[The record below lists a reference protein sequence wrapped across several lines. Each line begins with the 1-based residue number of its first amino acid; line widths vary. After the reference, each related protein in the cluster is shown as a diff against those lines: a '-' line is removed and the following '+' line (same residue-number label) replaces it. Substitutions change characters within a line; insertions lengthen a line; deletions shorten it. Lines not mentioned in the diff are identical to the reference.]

1 MLVRLGVVACLF
13 WLHFAYATTLKIINI
28 VPFGSSSVKI
38 LFNQE
43 VKKFKEVSLKNFKS
57 YLELEAI
64 LTIPK
69 KHYQFSKQSSITI
82 AQFSPKLARVVIS
95 HAPKMTYEVKILKD
109 KLYVS
114 IVEKKP
120 LVRHQMA
127 PKPPKHHALKHPTP
141 KPAPK
146 SIKKEAKEKTPIKH
160 AHSKHAHS
168 PLNERSAKKE
178 IPKKEIPKKEILKK
192 EILKKEILKKEIP
205 KKEILKKEIPKKE
218 ILKKEIPKKEIPKKE
233 ILKKEILKKE
243 ILKKEILK
251 KEIPKKEILKKEIP
265 KKEILKKEIPKK
277 EIPKKEILKKEIPK
291 KEILKK
297 EILKKEILKKEI
309 PKKEILKK
317 EIPKKEAEN
326 ESKNQVF
333 IAEKNDT
340 FIKTKRK
347 KHKKIVLDAGHGGK
361 DCGAMSANLVCEKDI
376 VLEVVK
382 FLHKELKKRG
392 YSVLLTRDKDIY
404 IDLVGRTELANRK
417 SADLFISVHANSIPK
432 HSTSNAHGIETYF
445 LSTARSERARKVAE
459 QENKDDVN
467 LMDYFSKSLLLNSLN
482 TQRLIVS
489 NKLAIDVQYGMLQ
502 SIRKN
507 YPDVVD
513 GGVREGPFWVLA
525 GALMPSILIE
535 IGYNSHAIESKRIQS
550 KPYQKI
556 LAKGIA
562 DGIDSFFSKN
572 D

>member
-38 LFNQE
+38 SFNQE
-43 VKKFKEVSLKNFKS
+43 IKKFKEVSLKNFKS

-69 KHYQFSKQSSITI
+69 KHYQFSKQSFITI

-120 LVRHQMA
+120 LTRHQMA
-127 PKPPKHHALKHPTP
+127 PKPPKHRTLKHPTP

-146 SIKKEAKEKTPIKH
+146 SIKKEAKEIKEKTPTKH
-160 AHSKHAHS
+160 ARSKLAHS
-168 PLNERSAKKE
+168 QLNERSAKKE
-178 IPKKEIPKKEILKK
+178 IPKKEIPKKEI
-192 EILKKEILKKEIP
+192 P
-205 KKEILKKEIPKKE
+205 
-218 ILKKEIPKKEIPKKE
+218 KKEIPKKEIP
-233 ILKKEILKKE
+233 
-243 ILKKEILK
+243 
-251 KEIPKKEILKKEIP
+251 
-265 KKEILKKEIPKK
+265 
-277 EIPKKEILKKEIPK
+277 
-291 KEILKK
+291 
-297 EILKKEILKKEI
+297 
-309 PKKEILKK
+309 KK

-333 IAEKNDT
+333 IAEKSDV

-361 DCGAMSANLVCEKDI
+361 DCGAMSANSVCEKDI

-404 IDLVGRTELANRK
+404 INLVARTELANKK

-432 HSTSNAHGIETYF
+432 RSTSNAHGIETYF

-459 QENKDDVN
+459 QENKDNVN

-482 TQRLIVS
+482 TQRLIIS

>member
-1 MLVRLGVVACLF
+1 M
-13 WLHFAYATTLKIINI
+13 HFAYATTLKIINI

-38 LFNQE
+38 SFNQE
-43 VKKFKEVSLKNFKS
+43 IKKFKEVSLKNFKS

-82 AQFSPKLARVVIS
+82 AQFSPKLVRVVIS
-95 HAPKMTYEVKILKD
+95 YAPKMTYEVKILKD

-120 LVRHQMA
+120 LSRHQMA
-127 PKPPKHHALKHPTP
+127 PKPPKHHALKHQVL

-146 SIKKEAKEKTPIKH
+146 SIKKEAKGAKEKTPTKH
-160 AHSKHAHS
+160 ARSKHAHS
-168 PLNERSAKKE
+168 QWNERSAKKE
-178 IPKKEIPKKEILKK
+178 IPKKEIPKKEI
-192 EILKKEILKKEIP
+192 P
-205 KKEILKKEIPKKE
+205 
-218 ILKKEIPKKEIPKKE
+218 
-233 ILKKEILKKE
+233 
-243 ILKKEILK
+243 
-251 KEIPKKEILKKEIP
+251 
-265 KKEILKKEIPKK
+265 
-277 EIPKKEILKKEIPK
+277 
-291 KEILKK
+291 
-297 EILKKEILKKEI
+297 
-309 PKKEILKK
+309 KK

-340 FIKTKRK
+340 FIKTKHK

-404 IDLVGRTELANRK
+404 IDLVARTELANKK

-432 HSTSNAHGIETYF
+432 RSTSNAHGIETYF

-459 QENKDDVN
+459 QENKDNVN

>member
-13 WLHFAYATTLKIINI
+13 WLHFACATTLKIINI

-43 VKKFKEVSLKNFKS
+43 IKKFKEVSLKNFKS

-141 KPAPK
+141 KPTPK
-146 SIKKEAKEKTPIKH
+146 SIKKEAKEIKEKTPTKH
-160 AHSKHAHS
+160 ARSKHAHS
-168 PLNERSAKKE
+168 PLNERSA
-178 IPKKEIPKKEILKK
+178 
-192 EILKKEILKKEIP
+192 
-205 KKEILKKEIPKKE
+205 
-218 ILKKEIPKKEIPKKE
+218 
-233 ILKKEILKKE
+233 
-243 ILKKEILK
+243 
-251 KEIPKKEILKKEIP
+251 
-265 KKEILKKEIPKK
+265 
-277 EIPKKEILKKEIPK
+277 
-291 KEILKK
+291 
-297 EILKKEILKKEI
+297 
-309 PKKEILKK
+309 KK

-333 IAEKNDT
+333 IAEKNET
-340 FIKTKRK
+340 FIKNKRK

-404 IDLVGRTELANRK
+404 IDLVRRTELANKK

-432 HSTSNAHGIETYF
+432 RSTSNAHGIETYF

>member
-13 WLHFAYATTLKIINI
+13 WLHYAYATTLKITNI
-28 VPFGSSSVKI
+28 VPFGSSNVKI

-43 VKKFKEVSLKNFKS
+43 IKKFKEVPLKNFKS
-57 YLELEAI
+57 YLELEAV

-69 KHYQFSKQSSITI
+69 KHYQFSKQSFITI

-120 LVRHQMA
+120 LIRHQMT
-127 PKPPKHHALKHPTP
+127 PKPPKHHALKHTTPKPTP
-141 KPAPK
+141 KP
-146 SIKKEAKEKTPIKH
+146 IKKEAKKSKNTKEKTPTKH
-160 AHSKHAHS
+160 ARSKHAHP
-168 PLNERSAKKE
+168 PLNERSA
-178 IPKKEIPKKEILKK
+178 
-192 EILKKEILKKEIP
+192 
-205 KKEILKKEIPKKE
+205 
-218 ILKKEIPKKEIPKKE
+218 
-233 ILKKEILKKE
+233 
-243 ILKKEILK
+243 
-251 KEIPKKEILKKEIP
+251 
-265 KKEILKKEIPKK
+265 
-277 EIPKKEILKKEIPK
+277 
-291 KEILKK
+291 
-297 EILKKEILKKEI
+297 
-309 PKKEILKK
+309 KKEILKK

-326 ESKNQVF
+326 DNKNPIF
-333 IAEKNDT
+333 IIEKNDT
-340 FIKTKRK
+340 FIKTKHK

-404 IDLVGRTELANRK
+404 IDLVARTELANKK

-467 LMDYFSKSLLLNSLN
+467 LMDYFSKSLFLNSLN

-502 SIRKN
+502 SVRKN

>member
-1 MLVRLGVVACLF
+1 M
-13 WLHFAYATTLKIINI
+13 HFAYATTLKITNI
-28 VPFGSSSVKI
+28 VPFGSSSVKMV
-38 LFNQE
+38 FNQE
-43 VKKFKEVSLKNFKS
+43 IKKFKEVPLKNFKS
-57 YLELEAI
+57 YLELEAV

-69 KHYQFSKQSSITI
+69 KHYQFSKQSFITI
-82 AQFSPKLARVVIS
+82 AQFSPKLARVVIGY
-95 HAPKMTYEVKILKD
+95 APKMTYEIKILKD

-120 LVRHQMA
+120 LARHQMVL
-127 PKPPKHHALKHPTP
+127 KPPKHHALKHTMLKPTP
-141 KPAPK
+141 KP
-146 SIKKEAKEKTPIKH
+146 IKKEAKKSKETKEKTPIKH

-168 PLNERSAKKE
+168 PLNERST
-178 IPKKEIPKKEILKK
+178 
-192 EILKKEILKKEIP
+192 
-205 KKEILKKEIPKKE
+205 
-218 ILKKEIPKKEIPKKE
+218 
-233 ILKKEILKKE
+233 
-243 ILKKEILK
+243 
-251 KEIPKKEILKKEIP
+251 
-265 KKEILKKEIPKK
+265 
-277 EIPKKEILKKEIPK
+277 
-291 KEILKK
+291 
-297 EILKKEILKKEI
+297 
-309 PKKEILKK
+309 KK

-333 IAEKNDT
+333 IAEKNDA

-404 IDLVGRTELANRK
+404 IDLVARTELANKK

-432 HSTSNAHGIETYF
+432 RSTSNAHGIETYF

-502 SIRKN
+502 SVRKN

>member
-1 MLVRLGVVACLF
+1 MLVRLGVVACLL
-13 WLHFAYATTLKIINI
+13 WLHFAYATTLKITNI

-43 VKKFKEVSLKNFKS
+43 IKKFKEVSLKNFKS
-57 YLELEAI
+57 YLELEAV

-69 KHYQFSKQSSITI
+69 KHYQFSKQSFITI
-82 AQFSPKLARVVIS
+82 AQFSPKLARVVIGY
-95 HAPKMTYEVKILKD
+95 APKMTYEVKILKD

-120 LVRHQMA
+120 LIRHQMA
-127 PKPPKHHALKHPTP
+127 LKPPKHHALKHTTP

-146 SIKKEAKEKTPIKH
+146 PIKKEAKKSKDTKEKTPTKH
-160 AHSKHAHS
+160 AHSKHVHS
-168 PLNERSAKKE
+168 PLNERNAKKE
-178 IPKKEIPKKEILKK
+178 IP
-192 EILKKEILKKEIP
+192 
-205 KKEILKKEIPKKE
+205 
-218 ILKKEIPKKEIPKKE
+218 
-233 ILKKEILKKE
+233 
-243 ILKKEILK
+243 
-251 KEIPKKEILKKEIP
+251 
-265 KKEILKKEIPKK
+265 
-277 EIPKKEILKKEIPK
+277 
-291 KEILKK
+291 
-297 EILKKEILKKEI
+297 
-309 PKKEILKK
+309 KK

-340 FIKTKRK
+340 LIKTKRK

-404 IDLVGRTELANRK
+404 IDLVARTELANK
-417 SADLFISVHANSIPK
+417 KGADLFISVHANSIPK

-502 SIRKN
+502 SVRKN

>member
-13 WLHFAYATTLKIINI
+13 WLHYAYATTLKITNI
-28 VPFGSSSVKI
+28 VPFGSSSVKMV
-38 LFNQE
+38 FNQE
-43 VKKFKEVSLKNFKS
+43 IKKFKEVPLKNFKS

-69 KHYQFSKQSSITI
+69 KHYQFSKQSFITI
-82 AQFSPKLARVVIS
+82 AQFSPKLARVVIGY
-95 HAPKMTYEVKILKD
+95 APKMTYEVKILKD
-109 KLYVS
+109 KLYIS

-120 LVRHQMA
+120 LIRHQIT
-127 PKPPKHHALKHPTP
+127 PKPPKHHALKHTTPKPTP
-141 KPAPK
+141 KP
-146 SIKKEAKEKTPIKH
+146 IKKEAKKTKEKTPTKH
-160 AHSKHAHS
+160 AHSKHVHS

-178 IPKKEIPKKEILKK
+178 IPKKE
-192 EILKKEILKKEIP
+192 
-205 KKEILKKEIPKKE
+205 
-218 ILKKEIPKKEIPKKE
+218 
-233 ILKKEILKKE
+233 
-243 ILKKEILK
+243 
-251 KEIPKKEILKKEIP
+251 
-265 KKEILKKEIPKK
+265 
-277 EIPKKEILKKEIPK
+277 
-291 KEILKK
+291 
-297 EILKKEILKKEI
+297 
-309 PKKEILKK
+309 
-317 EIPKKEAEN
+317 AEN
-326 ESKNQVF
+326 ESKNQIF

-340 FIKTKRK
+340 WIKTKRK

-404 IDLVGRTELANRK
+404 IDLVARTELANKK

-467 LMDYFSKSLLLNSLN
+467 LMDYFSKSLFLNSLN

>member
-38 LFNQE
+38 SFNQE
-43 VKKFKEVSLKNFKS
+43 IKKFKEVSLKNFKS

-82 AQFSPKLARVVIS
+82 AQFSPKLVRVVIS

-120 LVRHQMA
+120 LTRHQMA

-146 SIKKEAKEKTPIKH
+146 SIKKEAKEIKEKMPTKH
-160 AHSKHAHS
+160 THSKHTHS
-168 PLNERSAKKE
+168 QLNERNA
-178 IPKKEIPKKEILKK
+178 
-192 EILKKEILKKEIP
+192 
-205 KKEILKKEIPKKE
+205 
-218 ILKKEIPKKEIPKKE
+218 
-233 ILKKEILKKE
+233 
-243 ILKKEILK
+243 
-251 KEIPKKEILKKEIP
+251 
-265 KKEILKKEIPKK
+265 
-277 EIPKKEILKKEIPK
+277 
-291 KEILKK
+291 
-297 EILKKEILKKEI
+297 
-309 PKKEILKK
+309 KK

-404 IDLVGRTELANRK
+404 IDLVARTELANKK

-432 HSTSNAHGIETYF
+432 RSTSNAHGIETYF

-459 QENKDDVN
+459 QENKDNVN

>member
-13 WLHFAYATTLKIINI
+13 WLHYAYATTLKITNV
-28 VPFGSSSVKI
+28 VPFGSSSVKMV
-38 LFNQE
+38 FNQE

-57 YLELEAI
+57 YLELEAV

-69 KHYQFSKQSSITI
+69 KHYQFSKQSFITI
-82 AQFSPKLARVVIS
+82 AQFSPKLARVVIGY
-95 HAPKMTYEVKILKD
+95 APKMTYEVKILKD

-114 IVEKKP
+114 IMEKKP
-120 LVRHQMA
+120 LIRHQMA
-127 PKPPKHHALKHPTP
+127 PKPPKHHALKHQTPKPTP
-141 KPAPK
+141 KP
-146 SIKKEAKEKTPIKH
+146 IKKEAKKSKEVKEKTTKH
-160 AHSKHAHS
+160 AYSKPTHS

-178 IPKKEIPKKEILKK
+178 IPKKE
-192 EILKKEILKKEIP
+192 
-205 KKEILKKEIPKKE
+205 
-218 ILKKEIPKKEIPKKE
+218 
-233 ILKKEILKKE
+233 
-243 ILKKEILK
+243 
-251 KEIPKKEILKKEIP
+251 
-265 KKEILKKEIPKK
+265 
-277 EIPKKEILKKEIPK
+277 
-291 KEILKK
+291 
-297 EILKKEILKKEI
+297 
-309 PKKEILKK
+309 
-317 EIPKKEAEN
+317 AEN
-326 ESKNQVF
+326 ESKNQIF

-340 FIKTKRK
+340 WIKTKRK

-404 IDLVGRTELANRK
+404 IDLVARTELANK
-417 SADLFISVHANSIPK
+417 KGADLFISVHANSIPK
-432 HSTSNAHGIETYF
+432 RSTSNAHGIETYF

-467 LMDYFSKSLLLNSLN
+467 LMDYFSKSLFLNSLN

-502 SIRKN
+502 SVRKN

>member
-38 LFNQE
+38 SFNQE
-43 VKKFKEVSLKNFKS
+43 IKKFKEVPLKNFKS
-57 YLELEAI
+57 YLELEAV

-69 KHYQFSKQSSITI
+69 KHYQFSKQSFITI
-82 AQFSPKLARVVIS
+82 AQFSPKLARVVIGY
-95 HAPKMTYEVKILKD
+95 APKMTYEVKILKD

-120 LVRHQMA
+120 LIRHQMVL
-127 PKPPKHHALKHPTP
+127 KPLKHHALKHTTPKPTP
-141 KPAPK
+141 KP
-146 SIKKEAKEKTPIKH
+146 IKKEAKKSKETKEKTPTKH

-178 IPKKEIPKKEILKK
+178 IPKKE
-192 EILKKEILKKEIP
+192 
-205 KKEILKKEIPKKE
+205 
-218 ILKKEIPKKEIPKKE
+218 
-233 ILKKEILKKE
+233 
-243 ILKKEILK
+243 
-251 KEIPKKEILKKEIP
+251 
-265 KKEILKKEIPKK
+265 
-277 EIPKKEILKKEIPK
+277 
-291 KEILKK
+291 
-297 EILKKEILKKEI
+297 
-309 PKKEILKK
+309 
-317 EIPKKEAEN
+317 AEN

-333 IAEKNDT
+333 IVEKNDT
-340 FIKTKRK
+340 LIKTKRK

-404 IDLVGRTELANRK
+404 IDLVARTELANK
-417 SADLFISVHANSIPK
+417 KGADLFISVHANSIPK

-502 SIRKN
+502 SVRKN

>member
-38 LFNQE
+38 SFNQE

-82 AQFSPKLARVVIS
+82 AQFSPTLARVVIGY
-95 HAPKMTYEVKILKD
+95 APKMTYEVKILKD

-120 LVRHQMA
+120 LIRHQMA
-127 PKPPKHHALKHPTP
+127 PKPPKHHAPKHTTP

-146 SIKKEAKEKTPIKH
+146 PIKKEAKKSKEAKEKTPTKH
-160 AHSKHAHS
+160 AHLKHAHS

-178 IPKKEIPKKEILKK
+178 IPKKE
-192 EILKKEILKKEIP
+192 
-205 KKEILKKEIPKKE
+205 
-218 ILKKEIPKKEIPKKE
+218 
-233 ILKKEILKKE
+233 
-243 ILKKEILK
+243 
-251 KEIPKKEILKKEIP
+251 
-265 KKEILKKEIPKK
+265 
-277 EIPKKEILKKEIPK
+277 
-291 KEILKK
+291 
-297 EILKKEILKKEI
+297 
-309 PKKEILKK
+309 
-317 EIPKKEAEN
+317 AEN
-326 ESKNQVF
+326 ESKNPIF

-340 FIKTKRK
+340 FIKTKHK

-404 IDLVGRTELANRK
+404 IDLVARTELANK
-417 SADLFISVHANSIPK
+417 KGADLFISVHANSIPK
-432 HSTSNAHGIETYF
+432 RSTSNAHGIETYF

-467 LMDYFSKSLLLNSLN
+467 LMDYFSKSLFLNSLN

-502 SIRKN
+502 SVRKN

>member
-13 WLHFAYATTLKIINI
+13 WLHYAYATTLKITNI
-28 VPFGSSSVKI
+28 VPFGSSSVKVV
-38 LFNQE
+38 FNQE
-43 VKKFKEVSLKNFKS
+43 IKKFKEVPLKNFKS

-82 AQFSPKLARVVIS
+82 AQFSPKLARVVIGY
-95 HAPKMTYEVKILKD
+95 APKMTYEIKILKD
-109 KLYVS
+109 KLYIS

-120 LVRHQMA
+120 LIRHKMA
-127 PKPPKHHALKHPTP
+127 PKPPKHHALKHTTPKPTP
-141 KPAPK
+141 KPIKKEAKK
-146 SIKKEAKEKTPIKH
+146 SKEAKEKTPIKH
-160 AHSKHAHS
+160 AHSKHVHS
-168 PLNERSAKKE
+168 PLNERSA
-178 IPKKEIPKKEILKK
+178 
-192 EILKKEILKKEIP
+192 
-205 KKEILKKEIPKKE
+205 
-218 ILKKEIPKKEIPKKE
+218 
-233 ILKKEILKKE
+233 
-243 ILKKEILK
+243 
-251 KEIPKKEILKKEIP
+251 
-265 KKEILKKEIPKK
+265 
-277 EIPKKEILKKEIPK
+277 
-291 KEILKK
+291 
-297 EILKKEILKKEI
+297 
-309 PKKEILKK
+309 KKEILKK

-333 IAEKNDT
+333 IAEKNDA
-340 FIKTKRK
+340 FIKTKHK

-404 IDLVGRTELANRK
+404 IDLVGRTELANKK

-432 HSTSNAHGIETYF
+432 RSTSNAHGIETYF

>member
-1 MLVRLGVVACLF
+1 M
-13 WLHFAYATTLKIINI
+13 HFAYATTLKITNI

-38 LFNQE
+38 SFNQE
-43 VKKFKEVSLKNFKS
+43 IKKFKEVSLKNFKS

-120 LVRHQMA
+120 LVRHQMV

-146 SIKKEAKEKTPIKH
+146 SIKKEAKEVKEKTPTKH
-160 AHSKHAHS
+160 ARSKHAHS
-168 PLNERSAKKE
+168 PLNERNAKKE
-178 IPKKEIPKKEILKK
+178 IPKKEIPKKEI
-192 EILKKEILKKEIP
+192 P
-205 KKEILKKEIPKKE
+205 
-218 ILKKEIPKKEIPKKE
+218 KKEIPKKEIP
-233 ILKKEILKKE
+233 
-243 ILKKEILK
+243 
-251 KEIPKKEILKKEIP
+251 
-265 KKEILKKEIPKK
+265 
-277 EIPKKEILKKEIPK
+277 
-291 KEILKK
+291 
-297 EILKKEILKKEI
+297 
-309 PKKEILKK
+309 KK

-404 IDLVGRTELANRK
+404 IDLVARTELANRK

-432 HSTSNAHGIETYF
+432 RSTSNAHGIETYF

-459 QENKDDVN
+459 QENKDNVN

-502 SIRKN
+502 SVRKN

>member
-1 MLVRLGVVACLF
+1 M
-13 WLHFAYATTLKIINI
+13 HFACATTLKIINI

-38 LFNQE
+38 SFNQE
-43 VKKFKEVSLKNFKS
+43 IKKFKEVSLKNFKS

-82 AQFSPKLARVVIS
+82 AQFNPKLARVVIS

-120 LVRHQMA
+120 LAKHQMA

-141 KPAPK
+141 KPTPK
-146 SIKKEAKEKTPIKH
+146 SIKKEAKEAKEKTPTKH
-160 AHSKHAHS
+160 AHSKHVHS
-168 PLNERSAKKE
+168 QWNERSA
-178 IPKKEIPKKEILKK
+178 
-192 EILKKEILKKEIP
+192 
-205 KKEILKKEIPKKE
+205 
-218 ILKKEIPKKEIPKKE
+218 
-233 ILKKEILKKE
+233 
-243 ILKKEILK
+243 
-251 KEIPKKEILKKEIP
+251 
-265 KKEILKKEIPKK
+265 
-277 EIPKKEILKKEIPK
+277 
-291 KEILKK
+291 
-297 EILKKEILKKEI
+297 
-309 PKKEILKK
+309 KK

-333 IAEKNDT
+333 IAEKNDAS
-340 FIKTKRK
+340 IKTKHK

-404 IDLVGRTELANRK
+404 IDLVARTELANKK

-432 HSTSNAHGIETYF
+432 RSTSNAHGIETYF

-459 QENKDDVN
+459 QENKDNVN

>member
-114 IVEKKP
+114 VVEKKP
-120 LVRHQMA
+120 LVRHQMV

-141 KPAPK
+141 KPTPK

-160 AHSKHAHS
+160 AHSKHTHS
-168 PLNERSAKKE
+168 PLNKRSA
-178 IPKKEIPKKEILKK
+178 KKEILKK
-192 EILKKEILKKEIP
+192 E
-205 KKEILKKEIPKKE
+205 
-218 ILKKEIPKKEIPKKE
+218 
-233 ILKKEILKKE
+233 
-243 ILKKEILK
+243 
-251 KEIPKKEILKKEIP
+251 
-265 KKEILKKEIPKK
+265 
-277 EIPKKEILKKEIPK
+277 
-291 KEILKK
+291 
-297 EILKKEILKKEI
+297 
-309 PKKEILKK
+309 
-317 EIPKKEAEN
+317 AEN
-326 ESKNQVF
+326 EGKNQVF
-333 IAEKNDT
+333 IAEKNDA

-404 IDLVGRTELANRK
+404 IDLVARTELANRK

>member
-1 MLVRLGVVACLF
+1 M
-13 WLHFAYATTLKIINI
+13 HFAYATTLKIINI

-38 LFNQE
+38 SFNQE
-43 VKKFKEVSLKNFKS
+43 IKKFKEVSLKNFKS

-120 LVRHQMA
+120 LSRHQMA

-146 SIKKEAKEKTPIKH
+146 SIKKEAKEVKEKTPTKH
-160 AHSKHAHS
+160 ARSKHAHS
-168 PLNERSAKKE
+168 QLNERRAKKE
-178 IPKKEIPKKEILKK
+178 IPKKEIPKKE
-192 EILKKEILKKEIP
+192 
-205 KKEILKKEIPKKE
+205 
-218 ILKKEIPKKEIPKKE
+218 
-233 ILKKEILKKE
+233 
-243 ILKKEILK
+243 
-251 KEIPKKEILKKEIP
+251 
-265 KKEILKKEIPKK
+265 
-277 EIPKKEILKKEIPK
+277 
-291 KEILKK
+291 
-297 EILKKEILKKEI
+297 
-309 PKKEILKK
+309 
-317 EIPKKEAEN
+317 AEN
-326 ESKNQVF
+326 EGKNQVF
-333 IAEKNDT
+333 IAEKNDA

-404 IDLVGRTELANRK
+404 IDLVARTELANKK

-467 LMDYFSKSLLLNSLN
+467 LMDYFSKSLFLNSLN
-482 TQRLIVS
+482 TQRLIIS

-502 SIRKN
+502 SVRKN

>member
-1 MLVRLGVVACLF
+1 M
-13 WLHFAYATTLKIINI
+13 HFAYATTLKIINI

-38 LFNQE
+38 SFNQE
-43 VKKFKEVSLKNFKS
+43 IKKFKEVSLKNFKS

-120 LVRHQMA
+120 LSRHQMA

-146 SIKKEAKEKTPIKH
+146 SIKKEAKEVKEKTPTKH
-160 AHSKHAHS
+160 ARSKHAHS
-168 PLNERSAKKE
+168 QWNERSAKKE
-178 IPKKEIPKKEILKK
+178 IPKKEIPKKEI
-192 EILKKEILKKEIP
+192 
-205 KKEILKKEIPKKE
+205 
-218 ILKKEIPKKEIPKKE
+218 
-233 ILKKEILKKE
+233 
-243 ILKKEILK
+243 
-251 KEIPKKEILKKEIP
+251 
-265 KKEILKKEIPKK
+265 
-277 EIPKKEILKKEIPK
+277 
-291 KEILKK
+291 
-297 EILKKEILKKEI
+297 
-309 PKKEILKK
+309 
-317 EIPKKEAEN
+317 PKKEAEN
-326 ESKNQVF
+326 EGKNQVF
-333 IAEKNDT
+333 IAEKNDA
-340 FIKTKRK
+340 FIKTKHK

-404 IDLVGRTELANRK
+404 IDLVARTELANKK

-432 HSTSNAHGIETYF
+432 RSTSNAHGIETYF

-459 QENKDDVN
+459 QENKDNVN

-502 SIRKN
+502 SVRKN

>member
-1 MLVRLGVVACLF
+1 M

-38 LFNQE
+38 VFNQE
-43 VKKFKEVSLKNFKS
+43 IKKFKEVPLKNFKS

-69 KHYQFSKQSSITI
+69 KHYQFSKQSFITI
-82 AQFSPKLARVVIS
+82 AQFSPKLARVVIGY
-95 HAPKMTYEVKILKD
+95 APKMTYEIKILKN

-120 LVRHQMA
+120 LIRHQMA
-127 PKPPKHHALKHPTP
+127 LKPPKHHALKHTTPKPTP
-141 KPAPK
+141 KPIKKEAKK
-146 SIKKEAKEKTPIKH
+146 SKEAKEKTPTKH
-160 AHSKHAHS
+160 AHSKHVHS
-168 PLNERSAKKE
+168 PLNERSA
-178 IPKKEIPKKEILKK
+178 
-192 EILKKEILKKEIP
+192 
-205 KKEILKKEIPKKE
+205 
-218 ILKKEIPKKEIPKKE
+218 
-233 ILKKEILKKE
+233 
-243 ILKKEILK
+243 
-251 KEIPKKEILKKEIP
+251 
-265 KKEILKKEIPKK
+265 
-277 EIPKKEILKKEIPK
+277 
-291 KEILKK
+291 
-297 EILKKEILKKEI
+297 
-309 PKKEILKK
+309 KK

-382 FLHKELKKRG
+382 FLYKELKKRG

-404 IDLVGRTELANRK
+404 IDLVARTELANRK

-502 SIRKN
+502 SVRKN

>member
-38 LFNQE
+38 VFNQE
-43 VKKFKEVSLKNFKS
+43 IKKFKEVSLKNFKS

-95 HAPKMTYEVKILKD
+95 HAPKMTYEIKILKD

-114 IVEKKP
+114 VVEKKP

-146 SIKKEAKEKTPIKH
+146 SIKKETKEKTLIKH

-168 PLNERSAKKE
+168 PWNERSA
-178 IPKKEIPKKEILKK
+178 
-192 EILKKEILKKEIP
+192 
-205 KKEILKKEIPKKE
+205 
-218 ILKKEIPKKEIPKKE
+218 
-233 ILKKEILKKE
+233 
-243 ILKKEILK
+243 
-251 KEIPKKEILKKEIP
+251 
-265 KKEILKKEIPKK
+265 
-277 EIPKKEILKKEIPK
+277 
-291 KEILKK
+291 
-297 EILKKEILKKEI
+297 
-309 PKKEILKK
+309 KK

-333 IAEKNDT
+333 IAEKNDA

-361 DCGAMSANLVCEKDI
+361 DCGAMSTNLVCEKDI

-404 IDLVGRTELANRK
+404 IDLVARTELANRK

-502 SIRKN
+502 SVRKN

>member
-13 WLHFAYATTLKIINI
+13 WLHFAYATTLKITNI
-28 VPFGSSSVKI
+28 VPFGSSNVKI

-57 YLELEAI
+57 YLELEAV
-64 LTIPK
+64 LTISK

-82 AQFSPKLARVVIS
+82 AQFSPKLARVVIGY
-95 HAPKMTYEVKILKD
+95 APKMTYEVKILKN

-120 LVRHQMA
+120 LIRHQMVL
-127 PKPPKHHALKHPTP
+127 KPPKHHALKHTTP

-146 SIKKEAKEKTPIKH
+146 PIKKEAKKSKDTKEKTPTKH
-160 AHSKHAHS
+160 ARSKHAHS

-178 IPKKEIPKKEILKK
+178 IPKKE
-192 EILKKEILKKEIP
+192 
-205 KKEILKKEIPKKE
+205 
-218 ILKKEIPKKEIPKKE
+218 
-233 ILKKEILKKE
+233 
-243 ILKKEILK
+243 
-251 KEIPKKEILKKEIP
+251 
-265 KKEILKKEIPKK
+265 
-277 EIPKKEILKKEIPK
+277 
-291 KEILKK
+291 
-297 EILKKEILKKEI
+297 
-309 PKKEILKK
+309 
-317 EIPKKEAEN
+317 AEN
-326 ESKNQVF
+326 EDKNQVF
-333 IAEKNDT
+333 ITEKNDT
-340 FIKTKRK
+340 FIKTKHK

-404 IDLVGRTELANRK
+404 IDLVARTELANKK

-502 SIRKN
+502 SVRKN

>member
-13 WLHFAYATTLKIINI
+13 WLHFACATTLKITNI

-43 VKKFKEVSLKNFKS
+43 VKKFKEVPLKNFKS

-95 HAPKMTYEVKILKD
+95 YAPKMTYEIKILKD
-109 KLYVS
+109 KLYIS

-120 LVRHQMA
+120 LVRHQMVL
-127 PKPPKHHALKHPTP
+127 KPPKHHALKHPTP
-141 KPAPK
+141 KPTPK
-146 SIKKEAKEKTPIKH
+146 SIKKEAKKSKETKEKTPIKH
-160 AHSKHAHS
+160 AHSKHAYS

-178 IPKKEIPKKEILKK
+178 IPKKE
-192 EILKKEILKKEIP
+192 
-205 KKEILKKEIPKKE
+205 
-218 ILKKEIPKKEIPKKE
+218 
-233 ILKKEILKKE
+233 
-243 ILKKEILK
+243 
-251 KEIPKKEILKKEIP
+251 
-265 KKEILKKEIPKK
+265 
-277 EIPKKEILKKEIPK
+277 
-291 KEILKK
+291 
-297 EILKKEILKKEI
+297 
-309 PKKEILKK
+309 
-317 EIPKKEAEN
+317 AEN
-326 ESKNQVF
+326 EGKNQVF

-467 LMDYFSKSLLLNSLN
+467 LMDYFSKSLFLNSLN

>member
-38 LFNQE
+38 SFNQE
-43 VKKFKEVSLKNFKS
+43 IKKIKEVSLKNFKS

-95 HAPKMTYEVKILKD
+95 HAPKMTYEIKILKD

-120 LVRHQMA
+120 LTKHKIA

-141 KPAPK
+141 KPTPK
-146 SIKKEAKEKTPIKH
+146 PIKKEAKEKTPTKH
-160 AHSKHAHS
+160 ARSKHAHS

-178 IPKKEIPKKEILKK
+178 IPKKEIPKKEIP
-192 EILKKEILKKEIP
+192 KKEIP
-205 KKEILKKEIPKKE
+205 KKEIP
-218 ILKKEIPKKEIPKKE
+218 KKEIPKKEIPKKE
-233 ILKKEILKKE
+233 IL
-243 ILKKEILK
+243 
-251 KEIPKKEILKKEIP
+251 
-265 KKEILKKEIPKK
+265 
-277 EIPKKEILKKEIPK
+277 
-291 KEILKK
+291 
-297 EILKKEILKKEI
+297 
-309 PKKEILKK
+309 KKEILKK

-333 IAEKNDT
+333 IAEKNDA
-340 FIKTKRK
+340 FIKPQRK

-502 SIRKN
+502 SVRKN

>member
-38 LFNQE
+38 SFNQE
-43 VKKFKEVSLKNFKS
+43 IKKFKEVSLKNFKS

-82 AQFSPKLARVVIS
+82 AQFSPKLARVVIGY
-95 HAPKMTYEVKILKD
+95 APKMTYEIKILKD

-120 LVRHQMA
+120 LIRHQMA
-127 PKPPKHHALKHPTP
+127 PKPPKHRTLKHPTP

-146 SIKKEAKEKTPIKH
+146 SIKKETKEKTPIKH
-160 AHSKHAHS
+160 ARSKHVHS
-168 PLNERSAKKE
+168 PLNERNA
-178 IPKKEIPKKEILKK
+178 KKEILKK
-192 EILKKEILKKEIP
+192 E
-205 KKEILKKEIPKKE
+205 
-218 ILKKEIPKKEIPKKE
+218 
-233 ILKKEILKKE
+233 
-243 ILKKEILK
+243 
-251 KEIPKKEILKKEIP
+251 
-265 KKEILKKEIPKK
+265 
-277 EIPKKEILKKEIPK
+277 
-291 KEILKK
+291 
-297 EILKKEILKKEI
+297 
-309 PKKEILKK
+309 
-317 EIPKKEAEN
+317 AEN
-326 ESKNQVF
+326 EGKNQVF
-333 IAEKNDT
+333 IAEKNDA

-404 IDLVGRTELANRK
+404 IDLVARTELANKK

>member
-13 WLHFAYATTLKIINI
+13 WLHFAYATTLKITNI

-38 LFNQE
+38 SFNQE
-43 VKKFKEVSLKNFKS
+43 IKKFKEVSLKNFKS

-64 LTIPK
+64 LIVPK

-95 HAPKMTYEVKILKD
+95 YAPKMTYEVKILKN

-114 IVEKKP
+114 VMEKKP

-127 PKPPKHHALKHPTP
+127 LKPFKHHALKHPTP
-141 KPAPK
+141 KPTPK

-160 AHSKHAHS
+160 ARSKHAHS

-178 IPKKEIPKKEILKK
+178 ILKK
-192 EILKKEILKKEIP
+192 EILKKE
-205 KKEILKKEIPKKE
+205 
-218 ILKKEIPKKEIPKKE
+218 
-233 ILKKEILKKE
+233 
-243 ILKKEILK
+243 
-251 KEIPKKEILKKEIP
+251 
-265 KKEILKKEIPKK
+265 
-277 EIPKKEILKKEIPK
+277 
-291 KEILKK
+291 
-297 EILKKEILKKEI
+297 
-309 PKKEILKK
+309 
-317 EIPKKEAEN
+317 AEN
-326 ESKNQVF
+326 EGKNQVF
-333 IAEKNDT
+333 IAEKNET
-340 FIKTKRK
+340 LIKTKRK

-404 IDLVGRTELANRK
+404 IDLVARTELANKK
-417 SADLFISVHANSIPK
+417 STDLFISVHANSIPK
-432 HSTSNAHGIETYF
+432 RSTSNAHGIETYF

-459 QENKDDVN
+459 QENKDNVN

>member
-13 WLHFAYATTLKIINI
+13 WLHFAYATTLKITNI
-28 VPFGSSSVKI
+28 VPFGSSSVKMV
-38 LFNQE
+38 FNQE
-43 VKKFKEVSLKNFKS
+43 VKKFKEVPLKNFKS
-57 YLELEAI
+57 YLELEAV

-69 KHYQFSKQSSITI
+69 KHYQFSKQSFITI
-82 AQFSPKLARVVIS
+82 AQFSPKLARVVIGY
-95 HAPKMTYEVKILKD
+95 APKMTYEIKILKN

-120 LVRHQMA
+120 LIRHQMA
-127 PKPPKHHALKHPTP
+127 PKPPKHHALKHQTPKPTP
-141 KPAPK
+141 KPIKKEAKK
-146 SIKKEAKEKTPIKH
+146 SKEAKEKTPT
-160 AHSKHAHS
+160 KHAHS
-168 PLNERSAKKE
+168 PLNERSA
-178 IPKKEIPKKEILKK
+178 
-192 EILKKEILKKEIP
+192 
-205 KKEILKKEIPKKE
+205 
-218 ILKKEIPKKEIPKKE
+218 
-233 ILKKEILKKE
+233 
-243 ILKKEILK
+243 
-251 KEIPKKEILKKEIP
+251 
-265 KKEILKKEIPKK
+265 
-277 EIPKKEILKKEIPK
+277 
-291 KEILKK
+291 
-297 EILKKEILKKEI
+297 
-309 PKKEILKK
+309 KK

-340 FIKTKRK
+340 FIKTKHK

-404 IDLVGRTELANRK
+404 IDLVARTELANK
-417 SADLFISVHANSIPK
+417 KGADLFISVHANSIPK
-432 HSTSNAHGIETYF
+432 RSTSNAHGIETYF

-467 LMDYFSKSLLLNSLN
+467 LMDYFSKSLFLNSLN

-502 SIRKN
+502 SVRKN

-513 GGVREGPFWVLA
+513 GGVREGPFWVLV

>member
-1 MLVRLGVVACLF
+1 M
-13 WLHFAYATTLKIINI
+13 HFACATTLKITNI

-38 LFNQE
+38 SFNQE
-43 VKKFKEVSLKNFKS
+43 IKKFKEVSLKNFKS

-82 AQFSPKLARVVIS
+82 VQFNPKLVRVVIS
-95 HAPKMTYEVKILKD
+95 HAPKMTYEIKILKD

-120 LVRHQMA
+120 LIRHQMA
-127 PKPPKHHALKHPTP
+127 PKPPKHHALKHTTPKPTP
-141 KPAPK
+141 KP
-146 SIKKEAKEKTPIKH
+146 IKKEAKEAKEKTPTKH

-168 PLNERSAKKE
+168 QLNERSAKKE
-178 IPKKEIPKKEILKK
+178 IPKKEIPKKEI
-192 EILKKEILKKEIP
+192 
-205 KKEILKKEIPKKE
+205 
-218 ILKKEIPKKEIPKKE
+218 
-233 ILKKEILKKE
+233 
-243 ILKKEILK
+243 
-251 KEIPKKEILKKEIP
+251 
-265 KKEILKKEIPKK
+265 
-277 EIPKKEILKKEIPK
+277 
-291 KEILKK
+291 
-297 EILKKEILKKEI
+297 
-309 PKKEILKK
+309 
-317 EIPKKEAEN
+317 PKKEAEN
-326 ESKNQVF
+326 EGKNQVF

-340 FIKTKRK
+340 SIKTKRK

-467 LMDYFSKSLLLNSLN
+467 LMDYFSKSLFLNSLN

>member
-43 VKKFKEVSLKNFKS
+43 VKKFKEVPLKNFKS
-57 YLELEAI
+57 YLELEAV

-82 AQFSPKLARVVIS
+82 AQFSPKLARVVIGY
-95 HAPKMTYEVKILKD
+95 APKMTYEVKILKN

-120 LVRHQMA
+120 LTKHQMVL
-127 PKPPKHHALKHPTP
+127 KPPKHHALKHPTP
-141 KPAPK
+141 KP
-146 SIKKEAKEKTPIKH
+146 IKKEAKKSKDTKEKTPIKH
-160 AHSKHAHS
+160 ARSKHVHS
-168 PLNERSAKKE
+168 PLNERSA
-178 IPKKEIPKKEILKK
+178 
-192 EILKKEILKKEIP
+192 
-205 KKEILKKEIPKKE
+205 
-218 ILKKEIPKKEIPKKE
+218 
-233 ILKKEILKKE
+233 
-243 ILKKEILK
+243 
-251 KEIPKKEILKKEIP
+251 
-265 KKEILKKEIPKK
+265 
-277 EIPKKEILKKEIPK
+277 
-291 KEILKK
+291 
-297 EILKKEILKKEI
+297 
-309 PKKEILKK
+309 KK

-340 FIKTKRK
+340 LIKTKRK

-404 IDLVGRTELANRK
+404 IDLVARTELANRK

-502 SIRKN
+502 SVRKN

>member
-1 MLVRLGVVACLF
+1 MLVRLGVVACLL
-13 WLHFAYATTLKIINI
+13 WLHFAYATTLKITNI

-38 LFNQE
+38 VFNQE
-43 VKKFKEVSLKNFKS
+43 IKKFKEVPLKNFKS

-69 KHYQFSKQSSITI
+69 KHYQFSKQSFITI

-95 HAPKMTYEVKILKD
+95 HAPKMTYEIKILKN

-120 LVRHQMA
+120 LIRHQMA
-127 PKPPKHHALKHPTP
+127 LKPPKHHALKHQTPKPTP
-141 KPAPK
+141 KLTPK
-146 SIKKEAKEKTPIKH
+146 SIKKEAKEKTPTKH
-160 AHSKHAHS
+160 ARSKHAHS
-168 PLNERSAKKE
+168 QLNERSA
-178 IPKKEIPKKEILKK
+178 
-192 EILKKEILKKEIP
+192 
-205 KKEILKKEIPKKE
+205 
-218 ILKKEIPKKEIPKKE
+218 
-233 ILKKEILKKE
+233 
-243 ILKKEILK
+243 
-251 KEIPKKEILKKEIP
+251 
-265 KKEILKKEIPKK
+265 
-277 EIPKKEILKKEIPK
+277 
-291 KEILKK
+291 
-297 EILKKEILKKEI
+297 
-309 PKKEILKK
+309 KK

-404 IDLVGRTELANRK
+404 IDLVARTELANKK

-432 HSTSNAHGIETYF
+432 RSTSNAHGIETYF

>member
-1 MLVRLGVVACLF
+1 M
-13 WLHFAYATTLKIINI
+13 HFAYATTLKIINI

-38 LFNQE
+38 SFNQE
-43 VKKFKEVSLKNFKS
+43 IKKFKEVSLKNFKS

-120 LVRHQMA
+120 LSRHQMA

-146 SIKKEAKEKTPIKH
+146 SIKKEAKEVKEKTPTKH
-160 AHSKHAHS
+160 AHSKHTHS
-168 PLNERSAKKE
+168 QWNERSAKE
-178 IPKKEIPKKEILKK
+178 
-192 EILKKEILKKEIP
+192 
-205 KKEILKKEIPKKE
+205 
-218 ILKKEIPKKEIPKKE
+218 
-233 ILKKEILKKE
+233 
-243 ILKKEILK
+243 
-251 KEIPKKEILKKEIP
+251 
-265 KKEILKKEIPKK
+265 
-277 EIPKKEILKKEIPK
+277 
-291 KEILKK
+291 
-297 EILKKEILKKEI
+297 
-309 PKKEILKK
+309 

-340 FIKTKRK
+340 FIKTKHK

-404 IDLVGRTELANRK
+404 IDLVARTELANKK

-432 HSTSNAHGIETYF
+432 RSTSNAHGIETYF

-459 QENKDDVN
+459 QENKDNVN

>member
-38 LFNQE
+38 SFNQE
-43 VKKFKEVSLKNFKS
+43 IKKFKEVSLKNFKS

-120 LVRHQMA
+120 LTKHKIA
-127 PKPPKHHALKHPTP
+127 PKPPKHPKHHDALKHPTP

-146 SIKKEAKEKTPIKH
+146 PIKKEAKEIREAKEKTPTKH
-160 AHSKHAHS
+160 AHSKRTHS
-168 PLNERSAKKE
+168 QLNERST
-178 IPKKEIPKKEILKK
+178 
-192 EILKKEILKKEIP
+192 
-205 KKEILKKEIPKKE
+205 
-218 ILKKEIPKKEIPKKE
+218 
-233 ILKKEILKKE
+233 
-243 ILKKEILK
+243 
-251 KEIPKKEILKKEIP
+251 
-265 KKEILKKEIPKK
+265 
-277 EIPKKEILKKEIPK
+277 
-291 KEILKK
+291 
-297 EILKKEILKKEI
+297 
-309 PKKEILKK
+309 KK

-326 ESKNQVF
+326 ESKNQIF
-333 IAEKNDT
+333 IAEKNDAS
-340 FIKTKRK
+340 IKTKRK

-432 HSTSNAHGIETYF
+432 RSTSNAHGIETYF

-502 SIRKN
+502 SVRKN

>member
-1 MLVRLGVVACLF
+1 M
-13 WLHFAYATTLKIINI
+13 
-28 VPFGSSSVKI
+28 PFGSGSVKI
-38 LFNQE
+38 SFNQE
-43 VKKFKEVSLKNFKS
+43 IKKFKEVSLKNFKS

-82 AQFSPKLARVVIS
+82 VQFSPKLARVVIS

-120 LVRHQMA
+120 LTKHQMA
-127 PKPPKHHALKHPTP
+127 PKPPKHHVLKHPTP

-146 SIKKEAKEKTPIKH
+146 SIKKEAKEIKEKTPTKH
-160 AHSKHAHS
+160 VRSKHTHS
-168 PLNERSAKKE
+168 QLNERSAKKE
-178 IPKKEIPKKEILKK
+178 IPKKG
-192 EILKKEILKKEIP
+192 
-205 KKEILKKEIPKKE
+205 
-218 ILKKEIPKKEIPKKE
+218 
-233 ILKKEILKKE
+233 
-243 ILKKEILK
+243 
-251 KEIPKKEILKKEIP
+251 
-265 KKEILKKEIPKK
+265 
-277 EIPKKEILKKEIPK
+277 
-291 KEILKK
+291 
-297 EILKKEILKKEI
+297 
-309 PKKEILKK
+309 
-317 EIPKKEAEN
+317 AEN
-326 ESKNQVF
+326 EGKNQVF
-333 IAEKNDT
+333 IAEKNDA
-340 FIKTKRK
+340 FIKNKRK

-404 IDLVGRTELANRK
+404 IDLVARTELANKK

-432 HSTSNAHGIETYF
+432 RSTSNAHGIETYF

-459 QENKDDVN
+459 QENKDNVN

>member
-1 MLVRLGVVACLF
+1 MRLGVVACLF
-13 WLHFAYATTLKIINI
+13 WFHYAYATTLKITNV
-28 VPFGSSSVKI
+28 VPFGSSSVKMV
-38 LFNQE
+38 FNQE

-69 KHYQFSKQSSITI
+69 KHYQFSKQSFITI
-82 AQFSPKLARVVIS
+82 AQFSPKLARVVIGY
-95 HAPKMTYEVKILKD
+95 APKMTYEVKILKD
-109 KLYVS
+109 KLYIS

-120 LVRHQMA
+120 LARHQIT
-127 PKPPKHHALKHPTP
+127 PKPPKHHALKHTTPKPTP
-141 KPAPK
+141 KP
-146 SIKKEAKEKTPIKH
+146 IKKEAKKTKEKTPTKH
-160 AHSKHAHS
+160 AHSKPTHS

-178 IPKKEIPKKEILKK
+178 IPKKE
-192 EILKKEILKKEIP
+192 
-205 KKEILKKEIPKKE
+205 
-218 ILKKEIPKKEIPKKE
+218 
-233 ILKKEILKKE
+233 
-243 ILKKEILK
+243 
-251 KEIPKKEILKKEIP
+251 
-265 KKEILKKEIPKK
+265 
-277 EIPKKEILKKEIPK
+277 
-291 KEILKK
+291 
-297 EILKKEILKKEI
+297 
-309 PKKEILKK
+309 
-317 EIPKKEAEN
+317 AEN
-326 ESKNQVF
+326 ESKNQIF
-333 IAEKNDT
+333 ITEKNDT
-340 FIKTKRK
+340 WIKTKRK

-404 IDLVGRTELANRK
+404 IDLVARTELANK
-417 SADLFISVHANSIPK
+417 KGADLFISVHANSIPK
-432 HSTSNAHGIETYF
+432 RSTSNAHGIETYF

-467 LMDYFSKSLLLNSLN
+467 LMDYFSKSLFLNSLN

-502 SIRKN
+502 SVRKN

>member
-1 MLVRLGVVACLF
+1 M
-13 WLHFAYATTLKIINI
+13 HFAYATTLKIINI

-38 LFNQE
+38 SFNQE
-43 VKKFKEVSLKNFKS
+43 IKKFKEVSLKNFKS

-120 LVRHQMA
+120 LSRHQMA
-127 PKPPKHHALKHPTP
+127 SKPPKHHALKHQAP

-146 SIKKEAKEKTPIKH
+146 SIKKEAKEIKEKTPTKH
-160 AHSKHAHS
+160 ARSKHAHS
-168 PLNERSAKKE
+168 QLNERSA
-178 IPKKEIPKKEILKK
+178 
-192 EILKKEILKKEIP
+192 
-205 KKEILKKEIPKKE
+205 
-218 ILKKEIPKKEIPKKE
+218 
-233 ILKKEILKKE
+233 
-243 ILKKEILK
+243 
-251 KEIPKKEILKKEIP
+251 
-265 KKEILKKEIPKK
+265 
-277 EIPKKEILKKEIPK
+277 
-291 KEILKK
+291 
-297 EILKKEILKKEI
+297 
-309 PKKEILKK
+309 KK

-333 IAEKNDT
+333 IAEKNDA

-404 IDLVGRTELANRK
+404 IDLVARTELANKK

-432 HSTSNAHGIETYF
+432 RSTSNAHGIETYF

-459 QENKDDVN
+459 QENKDNVN

>member
-1 MLVRLGVVACLF
+1 M
-13 WLHFAYATTLKIINI
+13 HFAYATTLKIINI

-38 LFNQE
+38 SFNQE
-43 VKKFKEVSLKNFKS
+43 IKKFKEVSLKNFKS

-82 AQFSPKLARVVIS
+82 AQFSPKLVRVVIS

-120 LVRHQMA
+120 LTRHQMA
-127 PKPPKHHALKHPTP
+127 PKPPKHRTLKHPTP

-146 SIKKEAKEKTPIKH
+146 SIKKEAKEIKEKTPTKH
-160 AHSKHAHS
+160 AHSKHTHS
-168 PLNERSAKKE
+168 PLNERSSKKE
-178 IPKKEIPKKEILKK
+178 IPKKEIPKKEI
-192 EILKKEILKKEIP
+192 P
-205 KKEILKKEIPKKE
+205 
-218 ILKKEIPKKEIPKKE
+218 KKEIPKKEIPKKE
-233 ILKKEILKKE
+233 
-243 ILKKEILK
+243 
-251 KEIPKKEILKKEIP
+251 
-265 KKEILKKEIPKK
+265 
-277 EIPKKEILKKEIPK
+277 
-291 KEILKK
+291 
-297 EILKKEILKKEI
+297 
-309 PKKEILKK
+309 
-317 EIPKKEAEN
+317 AEN
-326 ESKNQVF
+326 EGKNQVF
-333 IAEKNDT
+333 IAEKNDA

-404 IDLVGRTELANRK
+404 IDLVARTELANRK

-432 HSTSNAHGIETYF
+432 RSTSNAHGIETYF

-459 QENKDDVN
+459 QENKDNVN

>member
-13 WLHFAYATTLKIINI
+13 WLHFACATTLKIINI

-95 HAPKMTYEVKILKD
+95 HASKMTYEIKILKD

-120 LVRHQMA
+120 LIRHKIA
-127 PKPPKHHALKHPTP
+127 PKPPKHHALKHHAPKPTP
-141 KPAPK
+141 KP
-146 SIKKEAKEKTPIKH
+146 IKKEAKEAKEKTPIKH
-160 AHSKHAHS
+160 ARSKHAHS
-168 PLNERSAKKE
+168 PLNERSA
-178 IPKKEIPKKEILKK
+178 
-192 EILKKEILKKEIP
+192 
-205 KKEILKKEIPKKE
+205 
-218 ILKKEIPKKEIPKKE
+218 
-233 ILKKEILKKE
+233 
-243 ILKKEILK
+243 
-251 KEIPKKEILKKEIP
+251 
-265 KKEILKKEIPKK
+265 
-277 EIPKKEILKKEIPK
+277 
-291 KEILKK
+291 
-297 EILKKEILKKEI
+297 
-309 PKKEILKK
+309 KK

>member
-13 WLHFAYATTLKIINI
+13 WLHFAYATTLKITNI
-28 VPFGSSSVKI
+28 VPFGSSSVKMV
-38 LFNQE
+38 FNQE
-43 VKKFKEVSLKNFKS
+43 IKKFKEVSLKNFKS
-57 YLELEAI
+57 YLELEAV

-69 KHYQFSKQSSITI
+69 KHYQFSKQSFITI
-82 AQFSPKLARVVIS
+82 AQFSPKLARVVIGY
-95 HAPKMTYEVKILKD
+95 APKMTYEIKVLKD

-120 LVRHQMA
+120 LIRHQMVL
-127 PKPPKHHALKHPTP
+127 KPPKHHALKHTTPKPTP
-141 KPAPK
+141 KP
-146 SIKKEAKEKTPIKH
+146 IKKEAKKSKETKEKTPIKH
-160 AHSKHAHS
+160 ARSKHAHS

-178 IPKKEIPKKEILKK
+178 IPKKE
-192 EILKKEILKKEIP
+192 
-205 KKEILKKEIPKKE
+205 
-218 ILKKEIPKKEIPKKE
+218 
-233 ILKKEILKKE
+233 
-243 ILKKEILK
+243 
-251 KEIPKKEILKKEIP
+251 
-265 KKEILKKEIPKK
+265 
-277 EIPKKEILKKEIPK
+277 
-291 KEILKK
+291 
-297 EILKKEILKKEI
+297 
-309 PKKEILKK
+309 
-317 EIPKKEAEN
+317 AEN
-326 ESKNQVF
+326 ESKNQIF

-340 FIKTKRK
+340 WIKTKHK

-404 IDLVGRTELANRK
+404 IDLVARTELANKK

-432 HSTSNAHGIETYF
+432 RSTSNAHGIETYF

-467 LMDYFSKSLLLNSLN
+467 LMDYFSKSLFLNSLN

-502 SIRKN
+502 SVRKN

>member
-13 WLHFAYATTLKIINI
+13 WLHFACATTLKIINI

-38 LFNQE
+38 VFNQE

-57 YLELEAI
+57 YLELEAV

-69 KHYQFSKQSSITI
+69 KHYQFSKQSFITI
-82 AQFSPKLARVVIS
+82 AQFSPKLARVVIGY
-95 HAPKMTYEVKILKD
+95 APKMTYEIKILKD

-120 LVRHQMA
+120 LIRHQMVL
-127 PKPPKHHALKHPTP
+127 KPPKHHALKHPTS

-146 SIKKEAKEKTPIKH
+146 PIKKEAKEAKEKMPIKH
-160 AHSKHAHS
+160 AHSKHAHP

-178 IPKKEIPKKEILKK
+178 IPKKE
-192 EILKKEILKKEIP
+192 
-205 KKEILKKEIPKKE
+205 
-218 ILKKEIPKKEIPKKE
+218 
-233 ILKKEILKKE
+233 
-243 ILKKEILK
+243 
-251 KEIPKKEILKKEIP
+251 
-265 KKEILKKEIPKK
+265 
-277 EIPKKEILKKEIPK
+277 
-291 KEILKK
+291 
-297 EILKKEILKKEI
+297 
-309 PKKEILKK
+309 
-317 EIPKKEAEN
+317 AEN
-326 ESKNQVF
+326 KSKNQVF

-404 IDLVGRTELANRK
+404 IDLVARTELANRK

-432 HSTSNAHGIETYF
+432 YSTSNAHGIETYF

>member
-1 MLVRLGVVACLF
+1 MLVRLGVVACLL

-43 VKKFKEVSLKNFKS
+43 VKKFKEVPLKNFKS
-57 YLELEAI
+57 YLELEAV

-69 KHYQFSKQSSITI
+69 KHYQFSKQSFITI

-120 LVRHQMA
+120 LVRHQRA

-141 KPAPK
+141 KLAPK
-146 SIKKEAKEKTPIKH
+146 SIRKEAKEAKEKTPTKH
-160 AHSKHAHS
+160 AHSKHVHP
-168 PLNERSAKKE
+168 PLNERSA
-178 IPKKEIPKKEILKK
+178 
-192 EILKKEILKKEIP
+192 
-205 KKEILKKEIPKKE
+205 
-218 ILKKEIPKKEIPKKE
+218 
-233 ILKKEILKKE
+233 
-243 ILKKEILK
+243 
-251 KEIPKKEILKKEIP
+251 
-265 KKEILKKEIPKK
+265 
-277 EIPKKEILKKEIPK
+277 
-291 KEILKK
+291 
-297 EILKKEILKKEI
+297 
-309 PKKEILKK
+309 KK

-333 IAEKNDT
+333 IAEKNDA

>member
-1 MLVRLGVVACLF
+1 M
-13 WLHFAYATTLKIINI
+13 HFAYATTLKITNI

-57 YLELEAI
+57 YLELEAV

-69 KHYQFSKQSSITI
+69 KHYQFSKQSFITI
-82 AQFSPKLARVVIS
+82 AQFSPKLARVVIGY
-95 HAPKMTYEVKILKD
+95 APKMTYEVKILKD

-120 LVRHQMA
+120 LIRHQMVL
-127 PKPPKHHALKHPTP
+127 KPPKHHALKHQMS

-146 SIKKEAKEKTPIKH
+146 PIKKEAKKSKETKEKTPTKH

-178 IPKKEIPKKEILKK
+178 IPKKEIPKKEI
-192 EILKKEILKKEIP
+192 
-205 KKEILKKEIPKKE
+205 
-218 ILKKEIPKKEIPKKE
+218 
-233 ILKKEILKKE
+233 
-243 ILKKEILK
+243 
-251 KEIPKKEILKKEIP
+251 
-265 KKEILKKEIPKK
+265 
-277 EIPKKEILKKEIPK
+277 
-291 KEILKK
+291 
-297 EILKKEILKKEI
+297 
-309 PKKEILKK
+309 
-317 EIPKKEAEN
+317 PKKEAEN
-326 ESKNQVF
+326 ESKNPIF

-361 DCGAMSANLVCEKDI
+361 DCGAMSTNLVCEKDI

-502 SIRKN
+502 SVRKN